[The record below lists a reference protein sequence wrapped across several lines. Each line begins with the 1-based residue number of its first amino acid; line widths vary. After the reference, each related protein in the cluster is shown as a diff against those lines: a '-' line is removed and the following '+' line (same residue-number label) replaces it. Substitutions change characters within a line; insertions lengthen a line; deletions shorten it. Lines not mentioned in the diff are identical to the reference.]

1 MKVFRALARSAVR
14 ILPRDF
20 RQLFGDEVL
29 RDVEAEPDRFAPN
42 LLDILKAGL
51 ALHVDDFARD
61 VNYAIARLRRA
72 PLFVAAVVGTFALG
86 IGANVAVFSA
96 VDAIVLRPLPF
107 ANPDRLVAI
116 SSRKPGKWDA
126 GPLSLADIIDLRAQ
140 LHGVTSISGIMTGR
154 AEMRIGGGAP
164 KTFHGAAVTSMF
176 FTTLGAVP
184 QIGRLF
190 EQADAHGGHDAII
203 SDHVWRAYFGADPAV
218 IGKRI
223 DLDGTSFA
231 VVGVTRPDAQVPN
244 PHPMAGD
251 LEQAD
256 YFTATA
262 DRTVPGERG
271 GGIYG
276 VVASLAPGTSISQL
290 NAELLVASRRLQ
302 KLYSREDAGTV
313 FSARSLAERL
323 VSPLASALWLVLL
336 AVFGILLIACANVAN
351 LIATRWSAREREV
364 AIRRA
369 LGATS
374 RRIATQLFIETG
386 LLAVCGGVTGVA
398 LAYVCLRFIPLTM
411 LEPLPST
418 YAITID
424 GTTLLYA
431 LLMVCL
437 TTVLAGLAP
446 VLSLGRAE
454 LQLVLNST
462 GRGGGAS
469 RGHGL
474 RSALVVAEVALALA
488 LVISSGLVVRSY
500 LALAHTPLGIRP
512 DGVYETGPIQLS
524 RRRHPMQPLQLPSR
538 SLLQLQVQSER
549 QAEKRLLARIETLPG
564 IDAAAFAVTYPLN
577 GWDLM
582 VYAQLAAK
590 DGSFR
595 TLPGSSLNNVTSGY
609 FRALGIPVLRGRA
622 FTSGDSAPG
631 SRLAVVVNQAFV
643 NKFLQGGGG
652 IGERLKFSRDP
663 EKLYVGS
670 IVGVVADV
678 RDSLSAPPF
687 PTIYLPSPA
696 AMVQG
701 LLLVVHAPRFDLAA
715 AKKAIRSAVASEFPQ
730 TEPPEVYSVPDIV
743 ANATQTERSAAT
755 LLGALALVPLLM
767 ALSGIF
773 AVMSFSIGQ
782 RSNEFGV
789 RIAFGARARD
799 ILGDVLRRSL
809 VTTAIG
815 IAIGTVLAALTARTI
830 APHITI
836 SPFDPLTFGIVIA
849 LVVLFAVVAAM
860 VPALRATRVD
870 PVIALRYE

>member
-1 MKVFRALARSAVR
+1 MKVFRALARGAVR
-14 ILPRDF
+14 SLPRDF
-20 RQLFGDEVL
+20 RRLFGDEVL
-29 RDVEAEPDRFAPN
+29 RDVEAEPERFAPN

-51 ALHVDDFARD
+51 ALHADDFARD

-72 PLFVAAVVGTFALG
+72 PLFVAAVVVTFALG
-86 IGANVAVFSA
+86 IGANAAVFSA
-96 VDAIVLRPLPF
+96 VNAIVLRPLPF
-107 ANPDRLVAI
+107 ASPDRLVAI
-116 SSRKPGKWDA
+116 SSRKPAKWDA
-126 GPLSLADIIDLRAQ
+126 GPLSLSDIIDLRAQ
-140 LHGVTSISGIMTGR
+140 LHGVTSISGIINDR

-164 KTFHGAAVTSMF
+164 KTLRGAAVTSTF

-190 EQADAHGGHDAII
+190 QPADAHGRHDAVI
-203 SDHVWRAYFGADPAV
+203 SDRVWRAYFGADPAV

-223 DLDGTSFA
+223 DLNGTSFA
-231 VVGVTRPDAQVPN
+231 IVGVTLPDAQVPN
-244 PHPMAGD
+244 PHPMAGE
-251 LEQAD
+251 LEQPD

-262 DRTVPGERG
+262 DTTVPGERG
-271 GGIYG
+271 GGVYG
-276 VVASLAPGTSISQL
+276 VVASLAPGTTISQL
-290 NAELLVASRRLQ
+290 NAELLIASRRLQ

-323 VSPLASALWLVLL
+323 VSPIASALWLVLL

-369 LGATS
+369 LGASS
-374 RRIATQLFIETG
+374 RRIAVQLFIETG

-411 LEPLPST
+411 LEPRPRM
-418 YAITID
+418 YDIAID

-454 LQLVLNST
+454 LQLVLNSA

-469 RGHGL
+469 RGRGL

-512 DGVYETGPIQLS
+512 DGVYETGPIHLS
-524 RRRHPMQPLQLPSR
+524 GIRSPMLRSHLPSR
-538 SLLQLQVQSER
+538 SQMQAQLQSER
-549 QAEKRLLARIETLPG
+549 QAEQRLLARIETQPG
-564 IDAAAFAVTYPLN
+564 IDAAALAVTYPLS
-577 GWDLM
+577 GVDLM
-582 VYAQLAAK
+582 VYAQLGAK

-595 TLPGSSLNNVTSGY
+595 PIPDSSLNNITPGY

-631 SRLAVVVNQAFV
+631 SRLAVVVNQTFV
-643 NKFLQGGGG
+643 NKFLQGGDG
-652 IGERLKFSRDP
+652 IGERVKFSRDP
-663 EKLYVGS
+663 EKLSVGS
-670 IVGVVADV
+670 IVGVVADE
-678 RDSLSAPPF
+678 RDSLSEPPF
-687 PTIYLPSPA
+687 PTIFLPSSA
-696 AMVQG
+696 AMVSG
-701 LLLVVHAPRFDLAA
+701 LSLIVHAPRFDLAA
-715 AKKAIRSAVASEFPQ
+715 AKKAIRDAVASEFPQ
-730 TEPPEVYSVPDIV
+730 IEPPEVFSVSDAV

-755 LLGALALVPLLM
+755 LLGALALVPLLL

-773 AVMSFSIGQ
+773 AVMSFSVGQ

-789 RIAFGARARD
+789 RVAFGARARD
-799 ILGDVLRRSL
+799 ILGDVVRRSL
-809 VTTAIG
+809 ITTAIG
-815 IAIGTVLAALTARTI
+815 IAFGIVLAALAARAI

-860 VPALRATRVD
+860 VPAVRATRVD